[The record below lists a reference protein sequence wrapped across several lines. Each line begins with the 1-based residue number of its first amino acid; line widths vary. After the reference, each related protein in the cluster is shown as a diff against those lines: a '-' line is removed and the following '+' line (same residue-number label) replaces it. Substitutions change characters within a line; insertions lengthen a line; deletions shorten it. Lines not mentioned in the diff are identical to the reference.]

1 MRSNER
7 AGVLARFGARRRR
20 IKMKRTLITLV
31 LCLAAL
37 VIFAGCGGKVR
48 YPNYYTLNLPA
59 PPDPPPAENA
69 HATVA
74 IREFRA
80 PAYLRQ
86 GTIVYKP
93 SPEQIGFYAYH
104 RWAIN
109 PCEFV
114 TTSVIERLRASGH
127 FARVKPYDGRP
138 DIEYVVSGR
147 LEKLEEV
154 DYEGGVKVEVAISA
168 QMTNLA
174 TGATVWTNAVSE
186 VGDVNEGDVPAVV
199 SEMNRTMERAINKL
213 LSPMPADVATGPTTT
228 KGRQTFDR
236 SIIAK

>member
-1 MRSNER
+1 MTCSSEG
-7 AGVLARFGARRRR
+7 AGVLTRFGAPRRRMN
-20 IKMKRTLITLV
+20 MKRTLTTIV
-31 LCLAAL
+31 LALAAL
-37 VIFAGCGGKVR
+37 VILASCGGKVR
-48 YPNYYTLNLPA
+48 YPNYYALNLPS
-59 PPDPPPAENA
+59 PPDPPPAENVHTA
-69 HATVA
+69 VA

-80 PAYLRQ
+80 PAYLKQ
-86 GTIVYKP
+86 GAIVYKP

-114 TTSVIERLRASGH
+114 TNSVIDRLRASGH

-138 DIEYVVSGR
+138 DIEYVLSGR

-186 VGDVNEGDVPAVV
+186 VGDVNTRDVPAVV
-199 SEMNRTMERAINKL
+199 SGMNRTMERAINKL
-213 LSPMPADVATGPTTT
+213 LSPMPADVATGPTTAE
-228 KGRQTFDR
+228 RN
-236 SIIAK
+236 

>member
-7 AGVLARFGARRRR
+7 AGVLARLGAWRRRMN
-20 IKMKRTLITLV
+20 MKRTLTMIV
-31 LCLAAL
+31 LSLAAL
-37 VIFAGCGGKVR
+37 VILAGCGGKVR

-59 PPDPPPAENA
+59 PPDPPAAENA

-86 GTIVYKP
+86 GAIVYKP
-93 SPEQIGFYAYH
+93 SPEQIGFYAYD

-114 TTSVIERLRASGH
+114 TNSVIERLRASGD
-127 FARVKPYDGRP
+127 FARVKSYDGRP
-138 DIEYVVSGR
+138 DIEYVLSGR
-147 LEKLEEV
+147 LEKLEEI

-174 TGATVWTNAVSE
+174 TGATVWTKAVSE
-186 VGDVNEGDVPAVV
+186 VGDVNKRDVPAVV
-199 SEMNRTMERAINKL
+199 SEMNRTMERAIEKL
-213 LSPMPADVATGPTTT
+213 LSPMPADVATGPTA
-228 KGRQTFDR
+228 
-236 SIIAK
+236 AKEKLNIR

>member
-1 MRSNER
+1 MMRSSEGTG
-7 AGVLARFGARRRR
+7 AVTCFGLRRRR
-20 IKMKRTLITLV
+20 MNMKRTLTAIV
-31 LCLAAL
+31 LSLAAL
-37 VIFAGCGGKVR
+37 LILASCGGKVR

-86 GTIVYKP
+86 GAIAYKP
-93 SPEQIGFYAYH
+93 SPEQIGYYAYD

-109 PCEFV
+109 PCDFV
-114 TTSVIERLRASGH
+114 TNSIIERLRASGH
-127 FARVKPYDGRP
+127 FSHVKAYDGRP
-138 DIEYVVSGR
+138 DIEYVLSGR
-147 LEKLEEV
+147 LDKLEEI
-154 DYEGGVKVEVAISA
+154 DYAGGVKVEVAISA

-186 VGDVNEGDVPAVV
+186 LGNVNKRDVPAVV
-199 SEMNRTMERAINKL
+199 SEMNHTMERAINKL
-213 LSPMPADVATGPTTT
+213 LNPMPADVATGP
-228 KGRQTFDR
+228 KAAERN
-236 SIIAK
+236 

>member
-1 MRSNER
+1 MRSYEKT
-7 AGVLARFGARRRR
+7 GVLARFRVRRRR
-20 IKMKRTLITLV
+20 MKMKNILTTIALSLT
-31 LCLAAL
+31 AL
-37 VIFAGCGGKVR
+37 VILAGCGGRVR

-59 PPDPPPAENA
+59 PPDPPPTENA
-69 HATVA
+69 HATLA

-86 GTIVYKP
+86 GSIAYKP

-114 TTSVIERLRASGH
+114 TDAVIERLRASGH
-127 FARVKPYDGRP
+127 FARVKLYDGRP
-138 DIEYVVSGR
+138 DIEYVLSGR

-154 DYEGGVKVEVAISA
+154 DYQGGIKVEVAISM

-186 VGDVNEGDVPAVV
+186 VGDVNKGDVPAVV
-199 SEMNRTMERAINKL
+199 SEMNRTLERAIEKL
-213 LSPMPADVATGPTTT
+213 LSPLPADVPANPTA
-228 KGRQTFDR
+228 
-236 SIIAK
+236 AKRN

>member
-1 MRSNER
+1 MNMKNTLTTI
-7 AGVLARFGARRRR
+7 VLS
-20 IKMKRTLITLV
+20 
-31 LCLAAL
+31 LAAL
-37 VIFAGCGGKVR
+37 VILSGCGGKVR

-59 PPDPPPAENA
+59 PPDPPASENA

-104 RWAIN
+104 RWAID

-114 TTSVIERLRASGH
+114 TNSVIERLRASGH
-127 FARVKPYDGRP
+127 FAHVKAYDGRP
-138 DIEYVVSGR
+138 GIEYVLSGR
-147 LEKLEEV
+147 LDKLEEV
-154 DYEGGVKVEVAISA
+154 DYDGAVKVEVAISA

-174 TGATVWTNAVSE
+174 TGATVWTKAVSE
-186 VGDVNEGDVPAVV
+186 VGEVNKRDVPTVV
-199 SEMNRTMERAINKL
+199 SGMNRTMERAINKL
-213 LSPMPADVATGPTTT
+213 LSPIPADVATGS
-228 KGRQTFDR
+228 KAAARN
-236 SIIAK
+236 